1 MYSRN
6 YFRDTD
12 AQPTL
17 PENYSGTALAEEAR
31 EYIDE
36 EEQSA
41 PVSAVTDEAQG
52 DNKSDESV
60 SAFSSFFRGE
70 SPIAKLFSSGG
81 IKSFISGIGTEEIL
95 IIAAA
100 ALLFFSKEGDRE
112 CAVMLLILLFI

>member
-12 AQPTL
+12 VQPTP
-17 PENYSGTALAEEAR
+17 PENYSGTALAEETS
-31 EYIDE
+31 EHFDE
-36 EEQSA
+36 EELSVKA
-41 PVSAVTDEAQG
+41 GAVTDEAQG
-52 DNKSDESV
+52 HNKSDESV
-60 SAFSSFFRGE
+60 SVFSSLFRGE
-70 SPIAKLFSSGG
+70 SPLTRLFSGGG

>member
-1 MYSRN
+1 MYSRS

-12 AQPTL
+12 VQPTP
-17 PENYSGTALAEEAR
+17 PENYSGTALAEEACER
-31 EYIDE
+31 EENGRDAVASVMTE
-36 EEQSA
+36 ESQS
-41 PVSAVTDEAQG
+41 
-52 DNKSDESV
+52 DNENTESV
-60 SAFSSFFRGE
+60 SVFSSLFRGE
-70 SPIAKLFSSGG
+70 SPITRLFSGGG